1 MNEKQGRGV
10 VSNIKALSARRVDS
24 IVGCGGGGFFLFFVF
39 CFLFFV
45 FCFLVLFGSR
55 DAIFGADSMLAP
67 LRYTIDMNDAL
78 PRCSAPWR
86 ATKGVNGILGDG
98 FGS

>member
-24 IVGCGGGGFFLFFVF
+24 IVGCGGGGFFFF
-39 CFLFFV
+39 FF
-45 FCFLVLFGSR
+45 FFWVLFGSR